1 MLLFHERSQGER
13 ADNALVAEVCRRL
26 DNMPLA
32 VELAAARTRVMS
44 VATIASGLDDALG
57 LLSVGSRTSPARQQ
71 SLTASIAWS
80 HDQLAS
86 DERICFRRLAVFP
99 GGFGLA
105 LAARVADVSE
115 AVVLALVE
123 RSLVARK
130 GHDAYRFL
138 DTVRQF
144 AEVRLAESGEVE
156 QTRQR
161 LVVAYCDLVE
171 AVAEDV
177 MEATHA
183 GLAALIRELDSAHP
197 VLDRLEMDDPAR
209 FASVAAITARA
220 AHYHSRYREGLE
232 LARRAAGAAADSPDA
247 DRALANLSLG
257 WLANTTGHHDEA
269 AEAAAV
275 ALEIYERGRDL
286 RGIGR
291 ALEIAQWSE
300 TIRGNLGL
308 ARRYLERAVSLEEE
322 LRTPFIGRR
331 LNFLACLEVAA
342 GEFEAAEAHAR
353 RSVAACQ
360 EAGQLDSSNAARDTV
375 AWALAG
381 QNRFEEAQL
390 WSHEALRA
398 NIAAGG
404 GRQDSD
410 MFRTA
415 TVIALGLGHK
425 KRAATLAAAAEALT
439 VELGIARTLVPM
451 LEAGVAKA
459 LALTGPEAERAFERG
474 RRMSYFE
481 ALEFATGEESE

>member
-1 MLLFHERSQGER
+1 M
-13 ADNALVAEVCRRL
+13 V
-26 DNMPLA
+26 
-32 VELAAARTRVMS
+32 
-44 VATIASGLDDALG
+44 
-57 LLSVGSRTSPARQQ
+57 
-71 SLTASIAWS
+71 
-80 HDQLAS
+80 
-86 DERICFRRLAVFP
+86 
-99 GGFGLA
+99 
-105 LAARVADVSE
+105 
-115 AVVLALVE
+115 
-123 RSLVARK
+123 RK

-144 AEVRLAESGEVE
+144 AEVRLVESGEVE
-156 QTRQR
+156 QTGQR
-161 LVVAYCDLVE
+161 LVVAYCDVVE

-183 GLAALIRELDSAHP
+183 GLSALIRELDSARP
-197 VLDRLEMDDPAR
+197 VMDRLEMDDPAR
-209 FASVAAITARA
+209 FVRVAALTARA
-220 AHYHSRYREGLE
+220 AHYDSRYREGFA
-232 LARRAAGAAADSPDA
+232 LARRAADAATDSPDA

-275 ALEIYERGRDL
+275 ALEIYEQRRDL

-291 ALEIAQWSE
+291 ALEATQWAE
-300 TIRGNLGL
+300 TLRGNLRL

-331 LNFLACLEVAA
+331 LNFLACFEVAA

-353 RSVAACQ
+353 RSVAVCQ

-381 QNRFEEAQL
+381 QGRLEEAQQ

-410 MFRTA
+410 VFRTA
-415 TVIALGLGHK
+415 AVIALGLGRY
-425 KRAATLAAAAEALT
+425 KRAATLAAAAEAIT
-439 VELGIARTLVPM
+439 VELGIAGTVIPM
-451 LEAGVAKA
+451 LAEGVAKA
-459 LALTGPEAERAFERG
+459 LALTGPGAKRAVERG

-481 ALEFATGEESE
+481 ALEFAAGDEKE